1 MLEMGLVRV
10 ATRPPLQSVSE
21 LLARLEALQGGA
33 GSAGGGSAGNPRP
46 RNPKPKAAPRPP
58 AKPRAEAS
66 APREPAPKAK
76 APQEPDSEP
85 EPEAKPQDPDQP
97 IMPAT
102 KHSGGFHTSS
112 GEVLTPIRRAALQ
125 EWEELVGTLEQQQP
139 ALAAVLE
146 HGIPKAVGPER
157 IVLSFKDGSFY
168 GRQAESPESIAAIVR
183 IAEQQLGARPEV
195 EIRFDAQ
202 GDAATKTVAAVA
214 LQRKEAEVEAKR
226 KEALNHPVVR
236 EAVDVFPESAGKLK
250 VHIEAD

>member
-1 MLEMGLVRV
+1 
-10 ATRPPLQSVSE
+10 
-21 LLARLEALQGGA
+21 
-33 GSAGGGSAGNPRP
+33 
-46 RNPKPKAAPRPP
+46 
-58 AKPRAEAS
+58 
-66 APREPAPKAK
+66 
-76 APQEPDSEP
+76 
-85 EPEAKPQDPDQP
+85 
-97 IMPAT
+97 MPAT

-146 HGIPKAVGPER
+146 HGIPKAVGPDR

-183 IAEQQLGARPEV
+183 IAEQQLGARPKV

-202 GDAATKTVAAVA
+202 GEAATKTVAAVA
-214 LQRKEAEVEAKR
+214 AQRKEAEAEAKR
-226 KEALNHPVVR
+226 KEALNHPIVR
-236 EAVDVFPESAGKLK
+236 DAVDVFPESAGKLK